1 MPARRSTLFATS
13 PTARPTPCGAGLSVT
28 TTDPLRAVTRKG
40 NEWERWQPHSQDPQ
54 PRLISIMFNF
64 ALSMARRIDGPTSRP
79 RARPR
84 PANPSLFPTMHVIT
98 KFTRRPES
106 VIRWTMLTSRTSS
119 SVSGNRMSTIS
130 GSRIGRLVL
139 IASPRLVISP
149 ARTMRPSF
157 VFGTQAER
165 SLSGRAARAS
175 RRRPPLRCGIRAPP
189 VSSSRCRR
197 ADPTRP
203 RCVFRGR
210 APSPATRL
218 GYEEPP
224 PRNRGGLG
232 GRQRAGLPAM
242 ASARR
247 GRGSLPSGHGRT
259 PGGPRD
265 NRQVGRGQ
273 VPCPR
278 GPTML
283 LELGRLGGRE
293 HAVSRRLRDDQ
304 LHDHLPQRFADHRPR
319 LPAPEELRSHP
330 VIGPALPPSAEGHP
344 IVRTLGHFAT
354 PSRRTPAA
362 RNCWSRCAFDLNM
375 PPFD

>member
-84 PANPSLFPTMHVIT
+84 PANPSLSPTMHVIT

-165 SLSGRAARAS
+165 SLSGRAAGPPAGGRPSAAASGRLQFLLHGVEELTQLGPDVCSADALLRRQHVWAMRNRHPGIEEALEGGKEPAS
-175 RRRPPLRCGIRAPP
+175 RRWPL
-189 VSSSRCRR
+189 
-197 ADPTRP
+197 
-203 RCVFRGR
+203 
-210 APSPATRL
+210 PAEVEDRFL
-218 GYEEPP
+218 QAM
-224 PRNRGGLG
+224 G
-232 GRQRAGLPAM
+232 GRPA
-242 ASARR
+242 AR
-247 GRGSLPSGHGRT
+247 GISG
-259 PGGPRD
+259 
-265 NRQVGRGQ
+265 QVGRGQ
-273 VPCPR
+273 APCPR

-304 LHDHLPQRFADHRPR
+304 LHDHLSQRFADHRPR
-319 LPAPEELRSHP
+319 LPASEELRSHP

-354 PSRRTPAA
+354 PSRRP
-362 RNCWSRCAFDLNM
+362 
-375 PPFD
+375 